1 MNQMIIKYN
10 GKTITAAEEKKLRLD
25 WMEAEDLRNSRR
37 AEAEEAERN
46 RIFDDYID
54 GMESTVRTEGGPPFP
69 PDELEELVKSLT
81 RDVARLFLKL
91 QDKERGR

>member
-54 GMESTVRTEGGPPFP
+54 GMESVVYKEDDPFLLP
-69 PDELEELVKSLT
+69 NKTDQLVKSLT

-91 QDKERGR
+91 QERG